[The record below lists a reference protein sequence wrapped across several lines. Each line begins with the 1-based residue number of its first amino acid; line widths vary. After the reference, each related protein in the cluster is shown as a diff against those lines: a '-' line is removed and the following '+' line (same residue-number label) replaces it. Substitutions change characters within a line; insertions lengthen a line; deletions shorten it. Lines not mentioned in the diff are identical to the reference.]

1 MSRDTPVVPFTVSP
15 CSALEW
21 GTVTAARAN
30 SLADGLPLNLMSVLQ
45 ATAHVRCEPS
55 LLSLAGRAQRYPSGG
70 VPRSRF
76 FNSMKENCND

>member
-30 SLADGLPLNLMSVLQ
+30 SLADGLP
-45 ATAHVRCEPS
+45 
-55 LLSLAGRAQRYPSGG
+55 
-70 VPRSRF
+70 
-76 FNSMKENCND
+76 